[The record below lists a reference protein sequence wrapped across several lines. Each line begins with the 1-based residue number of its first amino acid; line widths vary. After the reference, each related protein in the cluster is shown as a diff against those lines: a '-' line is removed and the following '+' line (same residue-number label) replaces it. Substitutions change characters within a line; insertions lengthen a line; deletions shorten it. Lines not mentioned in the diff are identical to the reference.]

1 MSLDRAI
8 DAIKKYEKFLIIS
21 HIGLEGD
28 SIGCQLAFE
37 KLLKGMGKKAAIV
50 NGGELPSQYDFM
62 GIATRISTNMDEEL
76 DYEVVVVLDCPVI
89 RRVGE
94 AKKFLERAKIV
105 INIDHHVSNEKF
117 GDINWVEGSV
127 SSCGEMIYRLYK
139 EIGADMDR
147 ECAFYLYIAI
157 LTDTGSF
164 AYENTSSDTHAI
176 ASDLVSKGLNPR
188 IVHQSLYEN
197 KTLPEI
203 ELLRDTLSTL
213 KVVHGGTVAY
223 MYVNKKMLSKYKLDR
238 SVTEGFINYARS
250 ITSVKVAV
258 IFFEDPLELNTVP
271 ISFRAKGE
279 VNVDKIAAVFGGG
292 GHKNASGCVIKGSI
306 KPTMK
311 KVLAKIKEYV

>member
-1 MSLDRAI
+1 MSLERAI
-8 DAIKKYEKFLIIS
+8 EAIKKYNKFLIIS

-37 KLLKGMGKKAAIV
+37 KLLKGMGKKSAVV
-50 NGGELPSQYDFM
+50 NGDELPSQYDFM
-62 GIATRISTNMDEEL
+62 GIAGKISTNMDEEF
-76 DYEVVVVLDCPVI
+76 DYEVAVVLDCPVI

-94 AKKFLERAKIV
+94 AKKYLERAKIV
-105 INIDHHVSNEKF
+105 INIDHHISNENF
-117 GDINWVEGSV
+117 GDINWVEGNV

-139 EIGADMDR
+139 EIGADIDR

-203 ELLRDTLSTL
+203 ELLKDALSTL
-213 KVVHGGTVAY
+213 KVVHAGKVAF
-223 MYVNKKMLSKYKLDR
+223 MYVNKKMLNKHKLDI

-250 ITSVKVAV
+250 VKTVKVAV
-258 IFFEDPLELNTVP
+258 IFFEDPTRPGVTP

-279 VNVDKIAAVFGGG
+279 VNVDRIAAVFGGG
-292 GHKNASGCVIKGSI
+292 GHKNAAGCVVKDSM